1 MSALRSLARVP
12 ALAGVTLLRAYR
24 LTISPLYGDR
34 CKYHP
39 TCSQY
44 ALDAVREVG
53 LLRGSVLAGWRLLR
67 CNPWSHGGI
76 DRVEDRTLF
85 AGAGRSRAGASR
97 EHVHGPGCGHAPKG
111 GPA

>member
-1 MSALRSLARVP
+1 MSGRRHAGLRAATRLP
-12 ALAGVTLLRAYR
+12 ALVGAGVLHLYRA
-24 LTISPLYGDR
+24 TISPLYGDR

-53 LLRGSVLAGWRLLR
+53 LLRGTVLAGWRLLR

-76 DRVEDRTLF
+76 DRVADRTLF
-85 AGAGRSRAGASR
+85 RSAGRTPAPRATT
-97 EHVHGPGCGHAPKG
+97 KG
-111 GPA
+111 GAA